1 MIRLSKSVIGQDEIK
16 AITRVLQD
24 EFLGMG
30 VEVQKFEEELSTF
43 FGRETICVNSGTAA
57 LQLALQ
63 ATDIKR
69 GDEVLVQSLTFLATF
84 QAISAIGAI
93 PIPCEVYENTFT
105 IDLED
110 AKSKITTKTK
120 AIIPVHYASNVGN
133 LDDIYEFANKY
144 NLRIIEDAAHA
155 FGTKYKNRRIGSFGD
170 IACFSFDG
178 IKNITSGEGGG
189 VVSNDAAVIQ
199 KIKNLRLLGVEND
212 SDNRYQNKRSWD
224 FDVVEQGWRFHMS
237 NIMAAIGRS
246 QLKKFDL
253 FKAKRQLLAKH
264 YVERL
269 GKIDGLKIFDFN
281 YDEVVPHIFVVRI
294 LRGDRDDIREKLQNE
309 GIQTGIHYKPN
320 HLLSFYK
327 TNYTLPLTKKYYSE
341 ILTLPLHPDLSLE
354 NVDDVCDTL
363 LSKL

>member
-246 QLKKFDL
+246 QLKKFD
-253 FKAKRQLLAKH
+253 
-264 YVERL
+264 
-269 GKIDGLKIFDFN
+269 
-281 YDEVVPHIFVVRI
+281 
-294 LRGDRDDIREKLQNE
+294 
-309 GIQTGIHYKPN
+309 
-320 HLLSFYK
+320 
-327 TNYTLPLTKKYYSE
+327 
-341 ILTLPLHPDLSLE
+341 
-354 NVDDVCDTL
+354 
-363 LSKL
+363 